1 MRDPSNNENTSIS
14 DSKTV
19 GKHHAMEALD
29 FPLCY
34 AWNFPKNFRGKVVA
48 AAVHWLFPQGGAGLN
63 VFQWRIFFATSL
75 SHGLGNFPCLM
86 AVQARSQLM
95 FQWVFSHTLLHMR
108 CFMAYTC
115 VYIYI
120 LYICIY
126 IYIMY
131 IICYHIITVIY
142 VIILYM
148 MYNNVLSVLQY
159 IPSLSRVLH
168 IPFGWLNQS
177 FQRFRG

>member
-115 VYIYI
+115 VYIHTVYMH
-120 LYICIY
+120 

-131 IICYHIITVIY
+131 IMCYHIITVIY

-177 FQRFRG
+177 FQWFRG